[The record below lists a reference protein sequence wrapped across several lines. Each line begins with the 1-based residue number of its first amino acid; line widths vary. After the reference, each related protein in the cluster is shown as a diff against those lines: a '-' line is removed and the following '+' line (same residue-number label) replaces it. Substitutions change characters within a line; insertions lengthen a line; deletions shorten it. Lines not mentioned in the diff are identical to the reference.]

1 MCCYQSPQIGWVFVT
16 VNSVNSVNILSFFP
30 PGSALCVSLHGAS
43 IFSYHDAL
51 LLLRQFVIRAV
62 NFVICAVN
70 FLYFRTRY
78 CGVILV
84 FFGGSCSEP
93 TLWDSGAE
101 FVPFLQARSSHFVG
115 RYFLL
120 AIFDG
125 DNSIPN
131 SILRGFLT
139 ATLIHITL
147 EFHSLLIRTTRHFTL
162 LRRR

>member
-1 MCCYQSPQIGWVFVT
+1 MCQVFPRWEGVLCPALVCCYQSPQIGWVFVT

-43 IFSYHDAL
+43 IFSYNDAL

-101 FVPFLQARSSHFVG
+101 FVPFLQARSSH
-115 RYFLL
+115 LL
-120 AIFDG
+120 EDTFC
-125 DNSIPN
+125 SQ
-131 SILRGFLT
+131 FLT
-139 ATLIHITL
+139 ATTL
-147 EFHSLLIRTTRHFTL
+147 FRI
-162 LRRR
+162 